1 MPEYRHLLTADLKF
15 GAIQPLVEA
24 ASYLGAEYGEEEMSD
39 AEGHARKQAE
49 RVAADIVKQG
59 GPAGVQEKQA
69 IALIA
74 YLQRMGT
81 DLFRTEE
88 AKKKADADA
97 APATDVPAAETP
109 AAVQAAESPLTTAAA
124 K

>member
-1 MPEYRHLLTADLKF
+1 LLTADLKF
-15 GAIQPLVEA
+15 SAIQPLVA
-24 ASYLGAEYGEEEMSD
+24 ASSFLGAVYGEAEMTD

-88 AKKKADADA
+88 PAKKADAGA
-97 APATDVPAAETP
+97 VPATDVPPAETP
-109 AAVQAAESPLTTAAA
+109 TAEPPVTTAAA